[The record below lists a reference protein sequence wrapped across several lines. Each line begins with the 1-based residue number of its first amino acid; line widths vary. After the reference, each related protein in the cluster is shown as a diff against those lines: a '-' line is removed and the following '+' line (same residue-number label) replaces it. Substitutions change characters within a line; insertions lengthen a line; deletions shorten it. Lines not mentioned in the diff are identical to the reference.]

1 MSLVDYLSRII
12 LISTSLEL
20 SGVFGIT
27 VCRNRYVSGEVG
39 RNVTLHLDQTRITFA
54 TWDVCIGDGERHLI
68 AHTYPGKPMEIID
81 PRYTGRLNNIPDGSL
96 VISKLTKEDQ
106 TVYSTGL
113 FVREGVYQCDQ
124 RYNLTVNNQS
134 ENDDKVKPDTR
145 RKTLYANL
153 PCISKAK
160 AFENLKSRPC
170 RSRHVTGVEG
180 KSVTL
185 PLDQSGIT
193 HATWELCTGERNII
207 ATTFSEKTLNIQ
219 DRRYNGR
226 LSSTPDGSLVISKL
240 TQEDQNVYNTD
251 MFVNQVYR
259 CEQRYNLTVI
269 NQSIR
274 DMISKPGTEQ
284 TVYADIPCP
293 AKTFVDLNAEPCR
306 SRQVT
311 GVEGENVTLEL
322 DLTGITFVT
331 WEVCVGERN
340 FFANTYPGKPVEVL
354 DPVYNGR
361 LSSTQDGSL
370 VIAKLTMKDQ
380 IIYNADLFVKKQ
392 VYRCDQRYNLT
403 VTSKLLTNTNF
414 ILWSKSIE

>member
-54 TWDVCIGDGERHLI
+54 TWEVCIGDGERHSI
-68 AHTYPGKPMEIID
+68 AHTYPGKPMEILD
-81 PRYTGRLNNIPDGSL
+81 PRYTGRLNNTPDGSL
-96 VISKLTKEDQ
+96 II
-106 TVYSTGL
+106 
-113 FVREGVYQCDQ
+113 
-124 RYNLTVNNQS
+124 NQS
-134 ENDDKVKPDTR
+134 ENSDKVKPDTR

-160 AFENLKSRPC
+160 AFENLKSRSC

-180 KSVTL
+180 ESVTL

-240 TQEDQNVYNTD
+240 TKEDQSVYNTD

-269 NQSIR
+269 KQSIR
-274 DMISKPGTEQ
+274 DMMSKPGTEQ

-293 AKTFVDLNAEPCR
+293 AKTF
-306 SRQVT
+306 
-311 GVEGENVTLEL
+311 ENPNTAHQNLEL
-322 DLTGITFVT
+322 DFPCLPRDSGRKPNNEQEPHYRTVT
-331 WEVCVGERN
+331 IV
-340 FFANTYPGKPVEVL
+340 
-354 DPVYNGR
+354 R
-361 LSSTQDGSL
+361 LSLSL
-370 VIAKLTMKDQ
+370 CIFIIALCLLIHYIKTEVQNVKGTMRK
-380 IIYNADLFVKKQ
+380 N
-392 VYRCDQRYNLT
+392 
-403 VTSKLLTNTNF
+403 
-414 ILWSKSIE
+414 SIF